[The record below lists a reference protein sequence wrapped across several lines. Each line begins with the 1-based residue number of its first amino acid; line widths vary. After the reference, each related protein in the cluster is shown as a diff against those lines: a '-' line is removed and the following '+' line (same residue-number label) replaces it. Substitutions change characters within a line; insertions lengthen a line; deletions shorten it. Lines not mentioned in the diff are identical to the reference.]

1 MISTRGFLIMAVDN
15 PQVVL
20 NAITTA
26 RLKEIQGR
34 QLLVVPHRAD
44 ETQVLRNLG
53 LKPPPVNLNHFK
65 YTGRYTP
72 FAHQR
77 DCTSFLITTKRGFNL
92 SDAGTGKT
100 YAALWAAEYLRQLG
114 LIKRILIICPL
125 SVISVWEEAA
135 FEILPHRS
143 FAKLLGS
150 KQRRL
155 DILNDGSDICVINH
169 DGISVFGEKKKH
181 GSSYSYHMGPALKGK
196 FDLVIGDEATF
207 WKNTGNISY
216 KIFKDFI
223 KTVPYVWL
231 LTGTPVTKAPTD
243 AYGLIK
249 LVNRDS
255 FTGGFGLFREMTMRK
270 VNEYKYVPKVDSKD
284 TVYKY
289 LQPAI
294 RFKKE
299 DCLDLPSVTYVN
311 RQCELTA
318 QQRKAFDLMRKRM
331 IMEQESGDKITA
343 ANAAVKLLKLVQICC
358 GVVKDNNGVPYYL
371 DASIRLDALKG
382 IVEEVG
388 GKVIIFIPFVGVM
401 DMVEKFLTKCGW
413 STGLVNGDVSETKR
427 SKIFNDFRNGDL
439 DCLIAHPRTAAHGL
453 NLTVSNTICW
463 YGPIF
468 STEQYQQSNAR
479 IDRAGQKRKMTIYHM
494 VSCSLEAGIYR
505 GLWSNI
511 QMGAAILQ
519 QYEELTKQN
528 A

>member
-1 MISTRGFLIMAVDN
+1 MISTRGFLVMAVDN

-26 RLKEIQGR
+26 RLKEVQGR

-44 ETQVLRNLG
+44 EVQVLKNLG
-53 LKPPPVNLNHFK
+53 LKPPPIKLDFNYCGKFK
-65 YTGRYTP
+65 P
-72 FAHQR
+72 FEHQR
-77 DCTSFLITTKRGFNL
+77 TCTEFLVVTKRGFNL

-100 YAALWAAEYLRQLG
+100 AAALWAAEYLRQKG
-114 LIKRILIICPL
+114 LIRRILIVCPL
-125 SVISVWEEAA
+125 SVISVWEEEC
-135 FEILPHRS
+135 FNILPHRS

-207 WKNTGNISY
+207 WKNTANISY

-223 KTVPYVWL
+223 KAVPYVWL

-270 VNEYKYVPKVDSKD
+270 VNEYKYVPRIDSKD

-311 RQCELTA
+311 RQCELTT

-371 DASIRLDALKG
+371 DASIRLDALKE

-463 YGPIF
+463 YGPIW
-468 STEQYQQSNAR
+468 STEQYIQANAR
-479 IDRAGQKRKMTIYHM
+479 INRAGQKNKMTIYHIT
-494 VSCSLEAGIYR
+494 STALEMAVFR
-505 GLWSNI
+505 ALWGNI
-511 QMGAAILQ
+511 QMSAAILQ
-519 QYEELTKQN
+519 QYEEIVR
-528 A
+528 